1 MADIKKTVA
10 VTAALTGVLAIGVSI
25 MSNKA
30 VTAQGETEKCY
41 GIVKAG
47 YNDCAA
53 NGHGCTGHSTVS
65 AHPNEW
71 IKLPKGTCN
80 KIVDGVLK

>member
-1 MADIKKTVA
+1 MTDIKKTVA
-10 VTAALTGVLAIGVSI
+10 VTAALTGVLAIGVGT

-47 YNDCAA
+47 QNDCGA
-53 NGHGCTGHSTVS
+53 NGHNCGGHSTVS

-71 IKLPKGTCN
+71 IKLPQGTCN
-80 KIVDGVLK
+80 KIVGGILK